1 MLGWALLLAAA
12 APQLAREPGYPGPQV
27 PDNVF
32 ARIARHQAPAAIIAE
47 DADTMAF
54 LDIAPLSEGHTLVIA
69 RRSLARSV
77 LDMPPELLAKLM
89 ATARRVMLAQQT
101 ALGAKGAAILISNG
115 NFQSVPQL
123 HVHVIPTFAE
133 PERRV
138 KFDAKPARVP
148 VTDLEPIARRLA
160 AAMPAR

>member
-1 MLGWALLLAAA
+1 MLGWALLLATA
-12 APQLAREPGYPGPQV
+12 APQAGYAGPEV

-32 ARIARHQAPAAIIAE
+32 ARIARHEAPAAIVAE

-54 LDIAPLSEGHTLVIA
+54 LDIAPLAEGHTLVIA

-77 LDMPPELLAKLM
+77 LDVPPDILVRLM
-89 ATARRVMLAQQT
+89 ATARRVMLAQQA
-101 ALGAKGAAILISNG
+101 ALGARGSAILISNG

-133 PERRV
+133 PERRL
-138 KFDAKPARVP
+138 KLDAKPPKVS
-148 VTDLEPIARRLA
+148 VSDLQPIAQKLSS
-160 AAMPAR
+160 AMPRE